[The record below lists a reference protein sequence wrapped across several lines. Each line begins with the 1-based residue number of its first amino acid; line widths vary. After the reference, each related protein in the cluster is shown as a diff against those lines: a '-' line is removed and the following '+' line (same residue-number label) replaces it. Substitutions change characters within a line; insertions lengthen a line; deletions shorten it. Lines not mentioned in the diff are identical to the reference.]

1 MTIYIDTNYKCH
13 VTDDGTMTAVETDAF
28 DGMCTEYIEGYRYV
42 PAGQTWTREDGVE
55 TVGGARRGTAQIR
68 APAAR
73 TVRIRAVRN
82 RNRVGGEH
90 MTIEERKN
98 AILAKI
104 AEIQQGGTD
113 EEKQDM
119 QEALNILGVTVD
131 E

>member
-1 MTIYIDTNYKCH
+1 
-13 VTDDGTMTAVETDAF
+13 
-28 DGMCTEYIEGYRYV
+28 
-42 PAGQTWTREDGVE
+42 
-55 TVGGARRGTAQIR
+55 
-68 APAAR
+68 
-73 TVRIRAVRN
+73 
-82 RNRVGGEH
+82 

-119 QEALNILGVTVD
+119 QEALNILGVTID